1 MRVLN
6 THVQNLKKN
15 TMLMTRVMIGE
26 LTNDAIRIMYKE
38 LQKDKNKQRIS
49 IIIEMIS
56 GMIFKNVL
64 PYMYAIIAILV
75 IMFLMNV
82 FQFYYYVKY
91 FLFVR
96 KSNTLTDHTD
106 FLNI

>member
-1 MRVLN
+1 
-6 THVQNLKKN
+6 
-15 TMLMTRVMIGE
+15 MLIIRVMIGD

-38 LQKDKNKQRIS
+38 LQKEKNKQRIS

-91 FLFVR
+91 FLFVK
-96 KSNTLTDHTD
+96 KSSPLTDHTD
-106 FLNI
+106 FII